1 MNRIQTL
8 FEKSSNKLIPFFT
21 AGYPELESTV
31 DLVLSAVDAGA
42 DMIEIGIP
50 YSDPQADGPIIQRSS
65 QKALEN
71 GIRIKTIFDQVERI
85 RKKTNIP
92 ILLMSYYN
100 PILKWGHDK
109 FLDKCVSTGVDGLIL
124 SDLPYE
130 EARPFC
136 ESSKIKGIS
145 PILLVAPN
153 TDNKRIE
160 QISQLSG
167 DLVYVVSI
175 LGVTGNNLTSKDQLS
190 SYLNRVRENCVCKFV
205 VGFGISSREDVEWFN
220 KYSDGAVVGS
230 AIIKNLDENKNPIK
244 ATYDFITSLKGEI

>member
-8 FEKSSNKLIPFFT
+8 FKKSSEKLIPFFT

-50 YSDPQADGPIIQRSS
+50 YSDPQADGPVIQRSS

-71 GIRIKTIFDQVERI
+71 GITIKTIFHQVKKI
-85 RKKTNIP
+85 RKRTEIP
-92 ILLMSYYN
+92 IALMSYYN
-100 PILKWGHDK
+100 PILKWGYDT

-130 EARPFC
+130 EAKPFC
-136 ESSKIKGIS
+136 EFSKIKGVS

-153 TDNKRIE
+153 TNNERIE

-167 DLVYVVSI
+167 DLIYVVSI
-175 LGVTGNNLTSKDQLS
+175 LGVTGNNLSSKDQLS
-190 SYLNRVRENCVCKFV
+190 SYLNRVRENCISKFV

-230 AIIKNLDENKNPIK
+230 AIMKNLDGNRNPIK
-244 ATYDFITSLKGEI
+244 ATYDFITSLKG